1 MKKGE
6 YEIKDWQRLCEPKNH
21 HPAANMFTLLDD
33 KDLAVLAEGIKTT
46 GLLYPIVMLD
56 DKVLDGRNRLAAC
69 RLAGVTPRFVEW
81 DGSGQSPTE
90 WVAATN
96 SQRRDL
102 TQSQRAVAALYVIK
116 NAQPSEEVKQQ
127 FRDGSSRKW
136 DHRIW
141 VGNIV
146 GVGRHYI
153 SDIEQI
159 ERWATMDSKCT
170 QWDELPSDPQPWCLE
185 DIKTGNHSVAS
196 MKREIDFKVAQIKN
210 PELTQAEN
218 AECPTGDLAKNFF
231 ALVPRHSMRLAYDS
245 ALKSLAQDEQK
256 RLARYWE
263 RLEKEYA
270 WYEAS

>member
-21 HPAANMFTLLDD
+21 HPAASMFTLLDD
-33 KDLAVLAEGIKTT
+33 KELAVLAEGIKTT
-46 GLLYPIVMLD
+46 GLLYPVVMLNG
-56 DKVLDGRNRLAAC
+56 KVLDGRNRLAAC
-69 RLAGVTPRFVEW
+69 VLAGVTPRFVDW

-127 FRDGSSRKW
+127 FREGSSKKW
-136 DHRIW
+136 DQRIW

-159 ERWATMDSKCT
+159 ERWATMDSTCT
-170 QWDELPSDPQPWCLE
+170 QWDLLPTRPQPWCLE
-185 DIKTGNHSVAS
+185 QVKSGNHSVVS
-196 MKREIDFKVAQIKN
+196 MIREVDFKVAQMKN
-210 PELTQAEN
+210 PDLTKAEN
-218 AECPTGDLAKNFF
+218 DECKSGQLAYEFF
-231 ALVPRHSMRLAYDS
+231 RLIPRHSMRLAYES
-245 ALKSLAQDEQK
+245 ALKSLTKDEQS
-256 RLARYWE
+256 RLTRYWE